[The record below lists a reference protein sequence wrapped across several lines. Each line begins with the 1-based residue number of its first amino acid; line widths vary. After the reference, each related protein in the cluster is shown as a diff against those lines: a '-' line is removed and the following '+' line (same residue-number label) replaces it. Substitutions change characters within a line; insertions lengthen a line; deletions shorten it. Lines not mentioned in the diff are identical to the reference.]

1 MKHHVKPPFKVMGNR
16 MRLFQSALFVVII
29 GIIMAPS
36 GWAKGGTKEA
46 VVKIFNVYNRYDYD
60 EPWKMQRQK
69 RRSGTGCIISGR
81 RILTNAHVVADQKFI
96 QIKKAGEAR
105 KYIAEVAIV
114 AHECDL
120 AILRSTDDSFFSGVR
135 PIEIGSLPE
144 VQDKVAVYGFSEG
157 GDELCITEGVVSRI
171 EHRKYTHSRA
181 YLLTCQIDAA
191 INSGSSGGPVIK
203 DDNVVGV
210 AFQAGSGENIGY
222 MVPAPVINHF
232 LEDIRDGK
240 YDGIPGLGISWQK
253 MENPD
258 LRLRYGMAGHQTGIQ
273 VNTVYPHS
281 PARGLLRSGDIILS
295 IDGQNVEND
304 GTIEFRPG
312 ERTFFGYPVQNKHM
326 NEQVALRI
334 LREKSPMDVVITLT
348 TPMNF
353 GQLVPDERYD
363 EPPTYY
369 IIGGLV
375 FEPLTLNY
383 LKTWKKWYLN
393 APSNLLNYYFRGEPT
408 EDRREIVVLVK
419 VLADEINVGYHN
431 WKNTVIATV
440 NGRNIA
446 EMRDLVEAF
455 ESNTG
460 PYHVMVDELGYRIV
474 LERRKVEENHER
486 ILRKYRISSD
496 RSRDL
501 QRPHRP

>member
-1 MKHHVKPPFKVMGNR
+1 MITMGDR
-16 MRLFQSALFVVII
+16 GRVLCKAFLAVII
-29 GIIMAPS
+29 SLVITSPV
-36 GWAKGGTKEA
+36 WAKGGTKEA

-60 EPWKMQRQK
+60 EPWKMLRQK
-69 RRSGTGCIISGR
+69 RRNGTGCIISGG

-120 AILRSTDDSFFSGVR
+120 ALLRSTDDSFFSGVR

-191 INSGSSGGPVIK
+191 INPGSSGGPVIK
-203 DDNVVGV
+203 GDNVVGV

-232 LEDIRDGK
+232 LEDIEDGK
-240 YDGIPGLGISWQK
+240 YDGIPGLGMSWQK

-258 LRLRYGMAGHQTGIQ
+258 LRLRYGMAGHQTGIL

-295 IDGQNVEND
+295 IDGHNVEND

-312 ERTFFGYPVQNKHM
+312 ERTFYGYPVQNKHM
-326 NEQVALRI
+326 NDKVALWI
-334 LREKSPMDVVITLT
+334 LREKSPMDVAITLT

-369 IIGGLV
+369 IIGGMV
-375 FEPLTLNY
+375 FEPLTLNF

-419 VLADEINVGYHN
+419 VLADESNVGYHN
-431 WKNTVIATV
+431 WRNNVIATV
-440 NGRNIA
+440 NGRHIA
-446 EMRDLVEAF
+446 TMRDLVDSF
-455 ESNTG
+455 EGNSG
-460 PYHVMVDELGYRIV
+460 PYHTLVDEEGYLIV
-474 LERRKVEENHER
+474 LDRRKVEANHER
-486 ILRKYRISSD
+486 ILRKYRISTD
-496 RSRDL
+496 RSGDL
-501 QRPHRP
+501 Q

>member
-1 MKHHVKPPFKVMGNR
+1 
-16 MRLFQSALFVVII
+16 MRLFQKALLVVII
-29 GIIMAPS
+29 SLVIAPPV
-36 GWAKGGTKEA
+36 WAKGGAKEA
-46 VVKIFNVYNRYDYD
+46 VVKIFTVFNEYDYD
-60 EPWKMQRQK
+60 EPWKMLRQK
-69 RRSGTGCIISGR
+69 RRNGTGCIISGGK
-81 RILTNAHVVADQKFI
+81 ILTNAHVVADQKFI

-105 KYIAEVAIV
+105 RYIAEVAIV

-191 INSGSSGGPVIK
+191 INPGSSGGPVIK
-203 DDNVVGV
+203 DDKVVGV

-222 MVPAPVINHF
+222 MVPAPVIKHF
-232 LEDIRDGK
+232 LDDIEDGR
-240 YDGIPGLGISWQK
+240 YDGIPGFGISWQK

-258 LRLRYGMAGHQTGIQ
+258 LRLRYGMTGHQTGLL
-273 VNTVYPHS
+273 VNKVYPHS

-312 ERTFFGYPVQNKHM
+312 ERTFSGYLIQNKYINDM
-326 NEQVALRI
+326 VALRI
-334 LREKSPMDVVITLT
+334 LREKSPMDVEITLT
-348 TPMNF
+348 TAMNF

-375 FEPLTLNY
+375 FEPLTLNF

-393 APSNLLNYYFRGEPT
+393 APSNLLNYYFRGEPK
-408 EDRREIVVLVK
+408 EGRREIVVLVK
-419 VLADEINVGYHN
+419 VLADEINVGYHD
-431 WKNTVIATV
+431 WKNNVIASV

-446 EMRDLVEAF
+446 AMRDLVEAF
-455 ESNTG
+455 EENG
-460 PYHVMVDELGYRIV
+460 GEYHTVVDEEGYLLV
-474 LERRKVEENHER
+474 LDKRKVDENHER
-486 ILRKYRISSD
+486 ILRKYRISFD
-496 RSRDL
+496 RSGDL
-501 QRPHRP
+501 QR

>member
-1 MKHHVKPPFKVMGNR
+1 
-16 MRLFQSALFVVII
+16 MRLFQRALFVVVVSLVI
-29 GIIMAPS
+29 APPV
-36 GWAKGGTKEA
+36 WAKGGAKEA
-46 VVKIFNVYNRYDYD
+46 VVKIFNVYNSYDYD
-60 EPWKMQRQK
+60 EPWKMLRQK
-69 RRSGTGCIISGR
+69 RRNGTGCIISGG

-120 AILRSTDDSFFSGVR
+120 AILRSTDDSIFSGVR

-144 VQDKVAVYGFSEG
+144 MQDKVAVYGFSEG

-191 INSGSSGGPVIK
+191 INPGSSGGPVIK
-203 DDNVVGV
+203 DDKVVGV

-222 MVPAPVINHF
+222 MVPAPIIRHF
-232 LEDIRDGK
+232 LDDIEDGG

-258 LRLRYGMAGHQTGIQ
+258 LRLRYGMTGHQTGLL
-273 VNTVYPHS
+273 VNKVYPHS
-281 PARGLLRSGDIILS
+281 PAWGLLRPGDIILS

-312 ERTFFGYPVQNKHM
+312 ERTFSGYLIQNKYI
-326 NEQVALRI
+326 NDAVVLGI
-334 LREKSPMDVVITLT
+334 LREKSPMDVEITLT
-348 TPMNF
+348 TPMNS
-353 GQLVPDERYD
+353 GRLVPDERYD

-375 FEPLTLNY
+375 FEPLTLNF

-408 EDRREIVVLVK
+408 EGRREIVVLVK
-419 VLADEINVGYHN
+419 VLADEINVGYHD
-431 WKNTVIATV
+431 WKNNVIASV
-440 NGRNIA
+440 NGRKIA
-446 EMRDLVEAF
+446 TMRDLAEAF
-455 ESNTG
+455 EENRG
-460 PYHVMVDELGYRIV
+460 EYHAVVDEEGYLLV
-474 LERRKVEENHER
+474 LDKRKVDENHER
-486 ILRKYRISSD
+486 ILRKYRIGSD

-501 QRPHRP
+501 QR

>member
-1 MKHHVKPPFKVMGNR
+1 
-16 MRLFQSALFVVII
+16 MRLFQRALLVVII
-29 GIIMAPS
+29 SLVIAPPV
-36 GWAKGGTKEA
+36 WAKGGAKEA
-46 VVKIFNVYNRYDYD
+46 VVKIFTVYNSYDYD
-60 EPWKMQRQK
+60 EPWKMLRQK
-69 RRSGTGCIISGR
+69 RRNGTGCIISGG

-191 INSGSSGGPVIK
+191 INPGSSGGPVIK
-203 DDNVVGV
+203 DDKVVGV

-222 MVPAPVINHF
+222 MVPAPVIKHF
-232 LEDIRDGK
+232 LEDIEDGR
-240 YDGIPGLGISWQK
+240 YDGIPGLGITWQK
-253 MENPD
+253 MENLD
-258 LRLRYGMAGHQTGIQ
+258 LRLRYGMTGHQTGLL
-273 VNTVYPHS
+273 VNKVYPHS

-312 ERTFFGYPVQNKHM
+312 ERTFSGYLIQNKYIDD
-326 NEQVALRI
+326 EVVLEISRQ
-334 LREKSPMDVVITLT
+334 KSPMDVKITLT

-353 GQLVPDERYD
+353 GRLVPDERYD

-375 FEPLTLNY
+375 FEPLTLNF
-383 LKTWKKWYLN
+383 LKTWKKWYVN

-419 VLADEINVGYHN
+419 VLADEINVGYHD
-431 WKNTVIATV
+431 WKNNVIASV
-440 NGRNIA
+440 NGRKIA
-446 EMRDLVEAF
+446 TMRDLAEAF
-455 ESNTG
+455 EENRG
-460 PYHVMVDELGYRIV
+460 EYHAVVDEEGYLLV
-474 LERRKVEENHER
+474 LDKRKVEENHER

-501 QRPHRP
+501 QR

>member
-1 MKHHVKPPFKVMGNR
+1 MKTAWAVLAMVILCS
-16 MRLFQSALFVVII
+16 LFASPV
-29 GIIMAPS
+29 
-36 GWAKGGTKEA
+36 WAKGGAKEA
-46 VVKIFNVYNRYDYD
+46 VVKIFTVYNEYDYD
-60 EPWKMQRQK
+60 EPWKMLRQRG
-69 RRSGTGCIISGR
+69 RNGTGCIISGG

-120 AILRSTDDSFFSGVR
+120 AILRSRDDLFFSGVV
-135 PIEIGSLPE
+135 PFEIGSLPE

-171 EHRKYTHSRA
+171 EHRKYTHSRS

-191 INSGSSGGPVIK
+191 INPGSSGGPVIK
-203 DDNVVGV
+203 GDKVVGV

-222 MVPAPVINHF
+222 MVPAPVIDHF
-232 LEDIRDGK
+232 LEDIKNGS
-240 YDGIPGLGISWQK
+240 YDGIPGLGVSWQK

-258 LRLRYGMAGHQTGIQ
+258 LRLKYGMERHKTGML
-273 VNTVYPHS
+273 VNKVYPHS
-281 PARGLLRSGDIILS
+281 PAKGLLRSGDIILS
-295 IDGQNVEND
+295 IEGRNVEND

-312 ERTFFGYPVQNKHM
+312 ERTFFGYMVQNKYIDD
-326 NEQVALRI
+326 EVVLGI
-334 LREKSPMDVVITLT
+334 LREKQAVDVKITLT
-348 TPMNF
+348 ASLNV

-375 FEPLTLNY
+375 FEPLTLNF

-408 EDRREIVVLVK
+408 EDRREIIVLVK
-419 VLADEINVGYHN
+419 VLADEINVGYHDL
-431 WKNTVIATV
+431 KNNVIASV
-440 NGRNIA
+440 NGRKIST
-446 EMRDLVEAF
+446 MRDLVEAF
-455 ESNTG
+455 EGNRG
-460 PYHVMVDELGYRIV
+460 EYHAVVDEEGYRIV
-474 LERRKVEENHER
+474 LDAKKVAENNER

-501 QRPHRP
+501 VL